1 VAITA
6 DMMRPADV
14 DQIVVEAIEGQ
25 DSSSRGPDPYCHLS
39 VHRVGGVQR
48 QWM

>member
-6 DMMRPADV
+6 DMVRPADV

-25 DSSSRGPDPYCHLS
+25 GSPSRDADPYCHLS

-48 QWM
+48 QWV